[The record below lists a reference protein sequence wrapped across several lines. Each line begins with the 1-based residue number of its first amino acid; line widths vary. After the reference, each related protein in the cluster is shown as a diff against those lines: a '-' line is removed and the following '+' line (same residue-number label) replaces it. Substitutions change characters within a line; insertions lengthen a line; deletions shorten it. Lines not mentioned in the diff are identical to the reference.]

1 MRATLNEMSLS
12 PTRTVWPLVSDG
24 RERGLRLLLY
34 SSIHGWYTKR
44 MNVNGITIMMRM
56 IPDTSTMMENS
67 FPISLV
73 KVMSPNPNVDM
84 TVSVQ

>member
-1 MRATLNEMSLS
+1 
-12 PTRTVWPLVSDG
+12 
-24 RERGLRLLLY
+24 
-34 SSIHGWYTKR
+34 

>member
-1 MRATLNEMSLS
+1 M
-12 PTRTVWPLVSDG
+12 
-24 RERGLRLLLY
+24 LLY
-34 SSIHGWYTKR
+34 SSIHGWYTNR

-56 IPDTSTMMENS
+56 MPDTSTMMENS

-73 KVMSPNPNVDM
+73 KVMSPNPSVDM